1 MKADGNLTTALKFT
15 KKDGVYWYD
24 PKGTVT
30 TITLDEN
37 CEALLYGLPVGKYHL
52 EESKVPDGYFP
63 IAPVACTIALENTS
77 EAPLEVTIANAPEVK
92 LGIDSDKYNVLI
104 AMIMTLLLTG
114 AAVST
119 TFYLRKRRREK

>member
-1 MKADGNLTTALKFT
+1 MKFT

-52 EESKVPDGYFP
+52 EESQVPDGYFP
-63 IAPVACTIALENTS
+63 IAPVAVTIALENTA

-104 AMIMTLLLTG
+104 ALIVTLSLTG